1 MKVLIL
7 GASGFI
13 GGAILRELLG
23 EDKELSLRALLRA
36 SAEPR
41 GLHPAVEVIPGD
53 ILNPRDVENA
63 VAGCEA
69 VINAVGIIAE
79 KGKNTFENIHVKAVE
94 HTVSASKKAGVRKY
108 ILISALG
115 TRAGALSR
123 YHQTKFAGEET
134 LRNSGLIY
142 TIFQPSVVFGEK
154 DVFINLLAKLIR
166 RLPII
171 PVVGNGENKFQP
183 IWVCELA
190 QMVRIAL
197 ATGNADGKT
206 IRVGGKKAYTYN
218 EILRLIERILEIPS
232 KPFIHLPMGL
242 MKYPA
247 MIFKT
252 PINYDQWLMLQED
265 NVISQEDYELLKS
278 TFGFEPSALEDVL
291 PTYLKNVLGLG

>member
-1 MKVLIL
+1 MNVLIL
-7 GASGFI
+7 GASGFV
-13 GGAILRELLG
+13 GGAILRDLLG
-23 EDKELSLRALLRA
+23 EAKKLSLRALLRPM
-36 SAEPR
+36 AEPR

-53 ILNPRDVENA
+53 ILNLRDVENA

-94 HTVSASKKAGVRKY
+94 YTVSASKKAGVRKY

-134 LRNSGLIY
+134 LRNSGLTY
-142 TIFQPSVVFGEK
+142 TIFQPSVVFGEGDK
-154 DVFINLLAKLIR
+154 FINLLAKLVR
-166 RLPII
+166 RSPIV

-190 QMVRIAL
+190 RMVRIAL
-197 ATGNADGKT
+197 ATDNADGKT
-206 IRVGGKKAYTYN
+206 IKVAGKKAYTYN
-218 EILRLIERILEIPS
+218 EILRVIERILEIPR
-232 KPFIHLPMGL
+232 KPFVHLPMAL
-242 MKYPA
+242 IKYPA

-265 NVISQEDYELLKS
+265 NIISQSDYELLVK

-291 PTYLKNVLGLG
+291 PTYIKNVV